1 MSGFYFLGRK
11 FSLQGMTWFF
21 FAAAV
26 VIFVPV
32 DLQFQQVNARK
43 QLFKD
48 WAHVG
53 RTLRECIFSTKDLAL
68 DACARFGGSAQTCLI
83 KSG

>member
-1 MSGFYFLGRK
+1 MRGLYFLWRK
-11 FSLQGMTWFF
+11 FGLQGMAWFF

-43 QLFKD
+43 QLLKD

-53 RTLRECIFSTKDLAL
+53 WTLRKCIFSAKDFAL
-68 DACARFGGSAQTCLI
+68 DACARFGGPAQTCFVE
-83 KSG
+83 SG